1 MRNTLMLAL
10 LLVAVPIVAQAA
22 PDEHALRREL
32 VQELAKHNV
41 LPRDFARIA
50 SGGIY
55 HTLAGS
61 GHPLADRR
69 ISARPPRSLT
79 ERADAP
85 RKEAVPCRCLAL
97 PMGYMVEIGIGQLRA
112 GTPERSRFQFHC
124 FDLPLQATAGAV
136 EMAER
141 TGFFTGI
148 WSVCSCGDPGDGSS
162 FVWIWGHTLFLVLD
176 YLGDTGINNLHL
188 FPPMLPPEEIEK
200 RRKADRK
207 D

>member
-69 ISARPPRSLT
+69 ISARPPAASRSEQTHLGK
-79 ERADAP
+79 R
-85 RKEAVPCRCLAL
+85 RRLAVAL
-97 PMGYMVEIGIGQLRA
+97 PFRWAIWLRSGLA
-112 GTPERSRFQFHC
+112 SSGPGHQSAPDFNSIVSTCHC
-124 FDLPLQATAGAV
+124 RRPLAPWRWLS
-136 EMAER
+136 E
-141 TGFFTGI
+141 
-148 WSVCSCGDPGDGSS
+148 PGSS
-162 FVWIWGHTLFLVLD
+162 RGYGRYVPAAILATDRRSSGS
-176 YLGDTGINNLHL
+176 GGIP
-188 FPPMLPPEEIEK
+188 FFWFSTI
-200 RRKADRK
+200 
-207 D
+207 

>member
-69 ISARPPRSLT
+69 ISARPPAASRSEQTHLGK
-79 ERADAP
+79 R
-85 RKEAVPCRCLAL
+85 RRLAVAL
-97 PMGYMVEIGIGQLRA
+97 PFRWAIWLRSGLA
-112 GTPERSRFQFHC
+112 SSGPGHQSAPDFQFHC

-141 TGFFTGI
+141 TGFFSGI

-176 YLGDTGINNLHL
+176 YLGDTGINNVHL